1 MFNVLVVD
9 LEAAR
14 DPSQLTGAG
23 VRNYHHRQRGH
34 RLFRSNHG
42 PGGMNEPD
50 LPPTDPVKCSM
61 DTYPAE
67 PGVAV

>member
-23 VRNYHHRQRGH
+23 VRNYHHRQRGIASFDQTMV
-34 RLFRSNHG
+34 LEG
-42 PGGMNEPD
+42 
-50 LPPTDPVKCSM
+50 
-61 DTYPAE
+61 
-67 PGVAV
+67 